1 MYGHVIMSIK
11 QTIYV
16 HHYTGMSKGSKVQPK
31 TRTRHV
37 DFQTWNTEK
46 DASMGTFQ
54 THNHVLDPHSA
65 QRTD

>member
-1 MYGHVIMSIK
+1 MYCHVIMSIQK

-31 TRTRHV
+31 REPVMWTFKH
-37 DFQTWNTEK
+37 
-46 DASMGTFQ
+46 GTQKKMHQWEHFKPI
-54 THNHVLDPHSA
+54 LDPHSA